1 MKLGAL
7 HFKPSPIGI
16 ALLTP
21 IVLFC
26 VCFVAPYQ
34 ASCQTS
40 SFRFVSWA
48 DTKTALSVLA
58 SLSNQA
64 NSLNPNFTVYV
75 GDLCDNGFTVSCMD
89 AWKKAMNGNSDNG
102 MFDKTFPVRGNH
114 DSINGAGWTAYFNLG
129 STAARVG
136 ATNYTELNKNLTYS
150 FDYANSH
157 FVGVDVLGDATRLS
171 LAQIGWIDNDLT
183 KAEQKGLTHAFI
195 YFHGPIYCVAEHCS
209 CATRTCTTA
218 SIIDSLIEVF
228 NRHPIVSATFH
239 GHEHTYAYVHI
250 DRSRISEVIHSF
262 EEFVTGD
269 AGAGPAGCSK
279 TYRFDYCMD
288 SHGFTTIDVSGDTFT
303 VKFYAEGHATPN
315 QTLNFAK
322 SHMKVTQPI
331 DEAPYYSQLIPK

>member
-1 MKLGAL
+1 MKLRAL
-7 HFKPSPIGI
+7 HIKPSLIGI
-16 ALLTP
+16 GLLTS

-26 VCFVAPYQ
+26 VCIVIPHQ
-34 ASCQTS
+34 ASGETS
-40 SFRFVSWA
+40 SFRFISWA
-48 DTKTALSVLA
+48 DTKNALSVLA

-64 NSLNPNFTVYV
+64 SSLNPDFTIYV
-75 GDLCDNGFTVSCMD
+75 GDLCDSGFTVSCMD

-114 DSINGAGWTAYFNLG
+114 DSINGVGWTAYFNLG

-136 ATNYTELNKNLTYS
+136 ATNYTELNENRAYS

-157 FVGVDVLGDATRLS
+157 FVGVDVLGSATLLS
-171 LAQIGWIDNDLT
+171 LAQIRWIDKDLT
-183 KAEQKGLTHAFI
+183 KAEQRGLTHAFI
-195 YFHGPIYCVAEHCS
+195 YFHGPIYCVGEHCS

-218 SIIDSLIEVF
+218 SVIGRLIDVF

-250 DRSRISEVIHSF
+250 DSSRISEVIHPF

-269 AGAGPAGCSK
+269 AGAGPSGCSK

-288 SHGFTTIDVSGDTFT
+288 SHGFAMIEVSDDTFT
-303 VKFYAEGHATPN
+303 VRFYAKGDTTPN
-315 QTLNFAK
+315 QTLNFTK
-322 SHMKVTQPI
+322 SHIESPRPPTN
-331 DEAPYYSQLIPK
+331 LRTIPNKFL

>member
-1 MKLGAL
+1 MG
-7 HFKPSPIGI
+7 IG
-16 ALLTP
+16 LLTQ

-26 VCFVAPYQ
+26 FCFVAPYQ
-34 ASCQTS
+34 ASGQTS

-48 DTKTALSVLA
+48 DTKTALSVLV

-64 NSLNPNFTVYV
+64 NSLNPNFTIYA
-75 GDLCDNGFTVSCMD
+75 GDLCDSGFSVSCMD
-89 AWKKAMNGNSDNG
+89 AWKKAMNGDSDNG

-114 DSINGAGWTAYFNLG
+114 DSINAAGWTAYFDLG

-136 ATNYTELNKNLTYS
+136 ATHYTELNENLTYS
-150 FDYANSH
+150 FDYGNSH
-157 FVGVDVLGDATRLS
+157 FVGVDVPGDATGLS
-171 LAQIGWIDNDLT
+171 MAQVSWIDYDL
-183 KAEQKGLTHAFI
+183 AEAELRGLTHGFI

-209 CATRTCTTA
+209 CPTRTCTTA
-218 SIIDSLIEVF
+218 SIIATLIDVF

-250 DRSRISEVIHSF
+250 DSSRIFEVISSF

-288 SHGFTTIDVSGDTFT
+288 SHGLTTIDVLGGTFT
-303 VKFYAEGHATPN
+303 VKFYAEGNTTPS
-315 QTLNFAK
+315 QTLNFTK
-322 SHMKVTQPI
+322 PHMESPRPPTNLNI
-331 DEAPYYSQLIPK
+331 IPN